1 MSGLRFAPSLGAVVG
16 AICLLALGD
25 WARGVVA
32 PHLGAPSALGH
43 ADQDRLDQSA
53 SGSLFGEL
61 RGGLADYLWLK
72 ADRILHNGVDMRGLT
87 HAEQHDSRHWRASNA
102 AGEDAGNRSHAVG
115 ETTVV
120 PNRQADRRGILGE
133 IERHVKPYMDMRHH
147 HHRDAADTMSLFR
160 LMTWANPHFIPGWVV
175 GANIL
180 MGACRRPEE
189 ALAFLHEGEKQNPE
203 SLEIQEEIGRY
214 LMYRFHDPAAA
225 EQRFQRAIALGAA
238 KGTLTDDERQG
249 WEDAHRWLFI
259 RYHLAGRCREARE
272 IARIGVQRFHESGYF
287 QRALERKELQGDHVS
302 G

>member
-1 MSGLRFAPSLGAVVG
+1 MTGLGFARSLAAAAGAV
-16 AICLLALGD
+16 CLLAMGV
-25 WARGVVA
+25 WARSVAA
-32 PHLGAPSALGH
+32 PHLTAPSALGH

-87 HAEQHDSRHWRASNA
+87 RAEQHDSRHWRASNA
-102 AGEDAGNRSHAVG
+102 AGEDTGNRSHAVG

-189 ALAFLHEGEKQNPE
+189 ALAFLREGEKQNPE

-214 LMYRFHDPAAA
+214 LMYRFHAPAAA
-225 EQRFQRAIALGAA
+225 EQRFRRAIALGAA
-238 KGTLTDDERQG
+238 RETLTADERQG

-259 RYHLAGRCREARE
+259 RYHLAGRRREARE
-272 IARIGVQRFHESGYF
+272 IARIAVQRFPDSGYF
-287 QRALERKELQGDHVS
+287 QRALQRREIAGRQAS
-302 G
+302 